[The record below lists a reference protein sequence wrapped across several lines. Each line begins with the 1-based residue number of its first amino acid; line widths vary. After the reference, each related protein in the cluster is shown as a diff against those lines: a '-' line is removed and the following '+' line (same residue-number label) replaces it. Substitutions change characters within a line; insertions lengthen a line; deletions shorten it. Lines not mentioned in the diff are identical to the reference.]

1 MRTKYMILPGL
12 LVALSQTLTAC
23 RDEQAKKA
31 IAANETAAVAHLRSM
46 FSDEV
51 AFNTTNNHF
60 ACTIAELAG
69 LPGLID
75 KDLGS
80 GRRNG
85 YVFSV
90 HCSPQTDLPAFDAW
104 ATPLQPGET
113 GVNFYCTDESGII
126 RRTDRML
133 DSCRKAKPL
142 E

>member
-1 MRTKYMILPGL
+1 LILTAL
-12 LVALSQTLTAC
+12 LVALLQTLTAC

-31 IAANETAAVAHLRSM
+31 IAANETAAVAHLHSLS
-46 FSDEV
+46 SDQV
-51 AFNTTNNHF
+51 VFNTINNHF

-80 GRRNG
+80 GQRNG

-90 HCSPQTDLPAFDAW
+90 HCYPQTDLPAFDAW

-113 GVNFYCTDESGII
+113 GVNLYCTDETGVV

-133 DSCRKAKPL
+133 DLCRKAKPVD
-142 E
+142 

>member
-1 MRTKYMILPGL
+1 MRTKYVILTAL

-46 FSDEV
+46 FSDQLV
-51 AFNTTNNHF
+51 FNTINNHF

-85 YVFSV
+85 YAFSV
-90 HCSPQTDLPAFDAW
+90 HCYPQIDLPAFEAW
-104 ATPLQPGET
+104 ATPLEPGES
-113 GVNFYCTDESGII
+113 GVNLYCTDQTGVV

-133 DSCRKAKPL
+133 DSCRKAKPV